1 MFFHTF
7 SPPQVRY
14 VLLLIKIP
22 LRHMPDSYVWEELE
36 ALDIRVQEAR
46 LLRSGRRVYYTT
58 KNRPPAPP
66 YVVSLARGQSS
77 RKFDSYLNSAA

>member
-1 MFFHTF
+1 MFFNTF

-22 LRHMPDSYVWEELE
+22 LRHMPVSYVWEELE